1 MGTKSS
7 RKAVCFAVVAAGSFF
22 TLPIAASA
30 ADIFYSGRATGIDG
44 QTTISGTDQDVLV
57 ADTAMSCQGLPHDE
71 TVAAFSSPAPAATRA
86 QNIHVH
92 TLGKD
97 GTAAADA
104 TMDNYSLNIPGL
116 NIDAT
121 GIGAHARATCDI
133 GSGTTTASGHS
144 NFGSLTI
151 NGQSTAIAINKRI
164 DIPNVGR
171 VVVDEHRHYANQMKV
186 NALHITLDN
195 PSTPMSGDI
204 YVAKVNAKVVCNP

>member
-1 MGTKSS
+1 MGTLWTS
-7 RKAVCFAVVAAGSFF
+7 RNGVAALLAAGSFF
-22 TLPIAASA
+22 TVPLSAVA
-30 ADIFYSGRATGIDG
+30 ADIFYSGRATGVDG
-44 QTTISGTDQDVLV
+44 QTTVGGSDQDVLI

-71 TVAAFSSPAPAATRA
+71 TVAAFSNPAPAQAKA

-92 TLGKD
+92 TLGKN

-116 NIDAT
+116 NISAT

-144 NFGSLTI
+144 NFGSLII
-151 NGQSTAIAINKRI
+151 NGQSTTMAINKRI

-171 VVVDEHRHYANQMKV
+171 IVVDE
-186 NALHITLDN
+186 
-195 PSTPMSGDI
+195 
-204 YVAKVNAKVVCNP
+204 